1 MVQTIEERARDYA
14 RMVNAENPEIVAH
27 DYATGA
33 KEEHLLLTEWHKGV
47 GRVQPQNGEE
57 VLLKLTSTSHDVAT
71 WSSSAKQFIGLYNWY
86 TPEDIIGWRSIHE

>member
-33 KEEHLLLTEWHKGV
+33 KEEHILLTETPSPNGC
-47 GRVQPQNGEE
+47 VQQ
-57 VLLKLTSTSHDVAT
+57 
-71 WSSSAKQFIGLYNWY
+71 KQL
-86 TPEDIIGWRSIHE
+86 